1 MSPIREFAVRL
12 VVTPPSLA
20 EQRFGGAVLF
30 ASVIM
35 SILFGGQVIGW
46 ALEGGQ

>member
-1 MSPIREFAVRL
+1 MSPLREFAVRL
-12 VVTPPSLA
+12 VVTPPSVS
-20 EQRFGGAVLF
+20 EQRFGGTVLF
-30 ASVIM
+30 VGVIM